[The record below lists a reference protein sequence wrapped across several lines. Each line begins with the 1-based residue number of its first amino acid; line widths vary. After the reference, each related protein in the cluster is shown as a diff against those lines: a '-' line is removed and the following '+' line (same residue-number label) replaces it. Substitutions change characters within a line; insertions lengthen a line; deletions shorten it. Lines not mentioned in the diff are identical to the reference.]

1 MKFQLV
7 KFPRFVPN
15 MLLFMY
21 IESGFVSEAVPMIEI
36 EETDKLALLAG
47 EVIEIVGAAVFIF
60 IVWFFVDSRL
70 LTVSLD
76 LYLM

>member
-15 MLLFMY
+15 LVSFMY
-21 IESGFVSEAVPMIEI
+21 TESGLLSEAVPRIEI
-36 EETDKLALLAG
+36 EDTDKLAFAAG
-47 EVIEIVGAAVFIF
+47 LVILIEGAAVFII
-60 IVWFFVDSRL
+60 IVWFFVVSRFPR
-70 LTVSLD
+70 VSLD